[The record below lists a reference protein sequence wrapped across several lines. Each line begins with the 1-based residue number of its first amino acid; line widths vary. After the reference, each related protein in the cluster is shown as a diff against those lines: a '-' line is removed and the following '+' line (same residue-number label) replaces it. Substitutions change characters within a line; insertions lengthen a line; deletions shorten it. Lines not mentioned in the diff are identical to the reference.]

1 MIITILCVDKKW
13 GIGRRNGLL
22 FSLPKDMKFFKEK
35 TTGNVV
41 VMGLAT
47 FLSLPKQEPLKDRI
61 NIVLCDNPDWKAQGV
76 TVVHSSK
83 ELTEEIKKYDTDS
96 VFIIGGASVY
106 SQFVP
111 LCSEAYITKF
121 NAQKDADK
129 FFPNLD
135 KDENWFLAEESDVK
149 SEKDVEFVFTLYK
162 NKQNSI

>member
-1 MIITILCVDKKW
+1 MKAIVSVDKNW
-13 GIGRRNGLL
+13 GIGCGSDLL
-22 FSLPKDMKFFKEK
+22 FHIPGDMKFFKEK

-47 FLSLPKQEPLKDRI
+47 FLSLPKQEPLKDRV

-121 NAQKDADK
+121 NAQKQADK

-135 KDENWFLAEESDVK
+135 KDENWILAEESDVK
-149 SEKDVEFVFTLYK
+149 SEKGVEFVFTLYK